1 MRIPIFAI
9 VIAFVIWLNFVANR
23 ASRRDEDRK
32 RAFWERENAANSV
45 RKQSLDGLL
54 YIHIPEDLLPV
65 DAVDGTFAAHEAAA
79 RIVRLRESGAKI
91 VNLTGYSN
99 TDLKMEYGAA
109 NLSTL
114 TEYDANYTTL
124 VTALQECGNALY
136 EDGRFEE
143 AVRVL
148 EFSAMTGTDISACYR
163 LLIDLYKTKL
173 RYGPEQAKNKT
184 AALLPTAEGLRS
196 LSRDGILK
204 MITEAL

>member
-45 RKQSLDGLL
+45 RKQSLDGLT
-54 YIHIPEDLLPV
+54 YIHIPEDLLPA
-65 DAVDGTFAAHEAAA
+65 DAADNSFAAREAAA
-79 RIVRLRESGAKI
+79 RITRLMEHDAVI

-99 TDLKMEYGAA
+99 TDLKMEYGPA
-109 NLSTL
+109 NLSAL

-124 VTALQECGNALY
+124 VTALQECGQALFD
-136 EDGRFEE
+136 DGRFEE
-143 AVRVL
+143 AARIL
-148 EFSAMTGTDISACYR
+148 EFSASTGTDITACYR

-173 RYGPEQAKNKT
+173 SYSPEQAKAKT
-184 AALLPTAEGLRS
+184 QALLPIAESLRS
-196 LSRDGILK
+196 LSRDGIVKLVS
-204 MITEAL
+204 EAL

>member
-45 RKQSLDGLL
+45 RKQSLDGLP
-54 YIHIPEDLLPV
+54 YIHIPEDLLPADV
-65 DAVDGTFAAHEAAA
+65 TDSAFAAHEAAA
-79 RIVRLRESGAKI
+79 RITRLRENDAVI

-109 NLSTL
+109 NLSVL

-143 AVRVL
+143 AARVL
-148 EFSAMTGTDISACYR
+148 EFAAETGTDVSACYR
-163 LLIDLYKTKL
+163 LLIDLYRTKL
-173 RYGPEQAKNKT
+173 SYNEEQAKAKT
-184 AALLPTAEGLRS
+184 EALLPIAENLRS
-196 LSRDGILK
+196 LSRDGIVK
-204 MITEAL
+204 MVSEAL